1 MHELASTLN
10 NSTNLCKV
18 CFKSPCKDVWFSHI
32 IHCLI
37 RYQCLCIQLPK
48 LIKLKI
54 FFNSV
59 MSDEC
64 GLELWHQRVLNQL
77 SKLFAEASIVHI
89 LSVALPALWTIF
101 YEAVLRS
108 VDLLVRKCVKSRGF
122 FVAPPRE
129 LALSDWRVSRTSLLN
144 KVWT

>member
-1 MHELASTLN
+1 M
-10 NSTNLCKV
+10 
-18 CFKSPCKDVWFSHI
+18 F
-32 IHCLI
+32 
-37 RYQCLCIQLPK
+37 
-48 LIKLKI
+48 
-54 FFNSV
+54 
-59 MSDEC
+59 DEC